1 MEIAT
6 ARDISERFDEKKYLE
21 VIYTKDVRLVP
32 PNESLSKVLKIM
44 AEKKIGYIPVVDE
57 EGVLVGLITRSSL
70 INVLG
75 ENYF

>member
-1 MEIAT
+1 
-6 ARDISERFDEKKYLE
+6 
-21 VIYTKDVRLVP
+21 
-32 PNESLSKVLKIM
+32 M